1 MVNAGV
7 LALKDHA
14 QALNH
19 CSADLLC
26 VGCLVRFRFTTV
38 YSCLSSMAFD
48 IANDYMT
55 KGPSE
60 VLSNGMRA
68 IDLTAVAPR
77 HEYHMRRLVEL
88 GAIAKIAFPMSNI
101 ANNSPARSMFLK
113 RILAGDCPRCL
124 YWSSTEYDDANPT
137 VLDVWCELADREEWT
152 LFLQRENELAG
163 QKPEQ
168 RVADEALDQP
178 F

>member
-1 MVNAGV
+1 MHKRLIIALLICCALAV
-7 LALKDHA
+7 LYGFA
-14 QALNH
+14 
-19 CSADLLC
+19 S
-26 VGCLVRFRFTTV
+26 RPFTLA
-38 YSCLSSMAFD
+38 YHRWRFD